1 MVLRNTTDQTMNM
14 TPLDSPPPPP
24 PPPHTPPSH
33 FKSAKVADYYFNT
46 PLFEQKFPFTLA
58 QQFWGKLIFFS

>member
-14 TPLDSPPPPP
+14 TPLDSPPTP
-24 PPPHTPPSH
+24 PPSH
-33 FKSAKVADYYFNT
+33 FKSAKVADYFFNT

-58 QQFWGKLIFFS
+58 QQFWGKLISFS